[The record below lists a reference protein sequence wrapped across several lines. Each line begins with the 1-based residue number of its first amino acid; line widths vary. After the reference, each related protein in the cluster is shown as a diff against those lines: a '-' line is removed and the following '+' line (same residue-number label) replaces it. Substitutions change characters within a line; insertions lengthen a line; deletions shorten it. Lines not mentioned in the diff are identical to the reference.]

1 MAIDVKEKPA
11 GLMISASAV
20 VRADW
25 IKSTS
30 TPSWL
35 DWWNASS
42 APAKAANSS
51 HDALMASSVVEP

>member
-11 GLMISASAV
+11 GLMIKASAEL
-20 VRADW
+20 RADW
-25 IKSTS
+25 IRSTS

-42 APAKAANSS
+42 APAKAASS
-51 HDALMASSVVEP
+51 SQEALMASSVVEP